1 MTAEKFVA
9 AALLV
14 AFVLDHLASPLSAET
29 AYYSSH
35 TRPGQ

>member
-1 MTAEKFVA
+1 MTAEKFVS

-14 AFVLDHLASPLSAET
+14 AFVLDHLVSALSAET
-29 AYYSSH
+29 AYHSPH